1 MVRFKSLANSEVEGK
16 EMEKTLVP
24 KGEQRMEGGEEARV
38 IMRVHEQGETVGETR
53 YGASCRID
61 LKGILGSGK
70 L

>member
-1 MVRFKSLANSEVEGK
+1 
-16 EMEKTLVP
+16 MEETLVP
-24 KGEQRMEGGEEARV
+24 KGEQRIEGGEEARV
-38 IMRVHEQGETVGETR
+38 IMRVHEQGGTVGETR

>member
-1 MVRFKSLANSEVEGK
+1 VRIKSLANSSVEGK
-16 EMEKTLVP
+16 EMKGALVP
-24 KGEQRMEGGEEARV
+24 GGELRIEGGEEAKSYC
-38 IMRVHEQGETVGETR
+38 GYTSKGGTVGETR

>member
-1 MVRFKSLANSEVEGK
+1 MEGA
-16 EMEKTLVP
+16 LVP
-24 KGEQRMEGGEEARV
+24 EGERRIEGGEEARV
-38 IMRVHEQGETVGETR
+38 IMRVHEQGGTVGKTR